1 MIFLPGTLNKKTVTC
16 IIKLRSNYV
25 FHPSLLPRYNL
36 FSLLSMN
43 AVISIFPENFKP
55 RTTRGMTGHPDANS
69 ILGSA
74 KKYINFLEIFSF
86 FQNDI

>member
-1 MIFLPGTLNKKTVTC
+1 
-16 IIKLRSNYV
+16 
-25 FHPSLLPRYNL
+25 
-36 FSLLSMN
+36 MN
-43 AVISIFPENFKP
+43 AVISIFPENYKP

-86 FQNDI
+86 FKMVFDSD